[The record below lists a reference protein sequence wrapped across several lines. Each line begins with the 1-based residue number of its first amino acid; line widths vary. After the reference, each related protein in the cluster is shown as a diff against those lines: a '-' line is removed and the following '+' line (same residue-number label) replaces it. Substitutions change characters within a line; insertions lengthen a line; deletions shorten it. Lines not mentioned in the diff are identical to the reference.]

1 MSIKQISV
9 FVENK
14 KGRLYGIT
22 NELAQVGVDIR
33 ALSLADTT
41 DFGILRLIVDNS
53 ELAVDTLKNAGYTVT
68 LTKVLAVNI
77 QDSPG
82 GFAKVVKVL
91 GDKDIDIEYLYAFVS
106 RKTDAAYVV
115 IRVEDSDLTAEILG
129 EAGIE
134 VVSDEQLF
142 DSM

>member
-22 NELAQVGVDIR
+22 NELAQAGVDIR

-115 IRVEDSDLTAEILG
+115 IRVEDSDLTAKILG